1 MKIALKKLFQQI
13 GLLCDEDIEIN
24 GIEFDSRKINEG
36 NLFVAISGHI
46 SDGHTF
52 IQAAVDNGAVAI
64 IGEKEL
70 KKEVSVP
77 YYQVENSRSL
87 LSKLANAFF
96 QEPQYKHK
104 MIGIT
109 GTNGKT
115 TSAYMLHH
123 ILTSNGKTASLIG
136 TVGYIINGEQHES
149 SLTTPDAITLQ
160 KMIFESKDEYVVME
174 VSSHGLDQ
182 YRVACQM
189 FDYALFTNLTHEHL
203 DYHLDLETYYQSKK
217 KLFNCLKTEGKAIV
231 GTYTHWGE
239 RLYRELY
246 NEKIPVFSYGQKKRR
261 ENIYLKSYTSTPTA
275 TLIVQDHGEEY
286 QIHMKI
292 PGKHNLLNALGSYI
306 CARDIG
312 FSPGEVIYALEKF
325 EGAPGRFEQILT
337 PIGSKVIIDY
347 AHTPDGL
354 SHALETATYC
364 INNDLYH
371 IFGFRGNR
379 DRSKR
384 KEMVEISQKYCNHV
398 YLTLDDL
405 NGIEE
410 ELMVKELFELSKPY
424 ANVTVIKD
432 RSEAIYQA
440 IGLLQNGDG
449 LIITGKGPEKY
460 NEQYTYPTLTDKE
473 TVLRF
478 LQESIIY
485 DEKYHNQ
492 EQQR

>member
-1 MKIALKKLFQQI
+1 MKITLKKIFQQI
-13 GLLCDEDIEIN
+13 GLKCDEDIVIN
-24 GIEFDSRKINEG
+24 GIEFDSRKIKKG

-52 IQAAVDNGAVAI
+52 IQAAIDNGAAVV
-64 IGEKEL
+64 IGEKKL
-70 KKEVSVP
+70 KEAVSVP
-77 YYQVENSRSL
+77 YYQVDNSRAL
-87 LSKLANAFF
+87 LSQLANAFF

-104 MIGIT
+104 VIGIT

-115 TSAYMLHH
+115 TTAYMLHH
-123 ILTSNGKTASLIG
+123 ILTTNGKSASLIG
-136 TVGYIINGEQHES
+136 TVGYIINGKQHES

-160 KMIFESKDEYVVME
+160 KMIYESIDDYVVME

-182 YRVACQM
+182 YRVACPL

-203 DYHLDLETYYQSKK
+203 DYHLDLETYYQTKK

-231 GTYTHWGE
+231 GTYTLWGE

-246 NEKIPVFSYGQKKRR
+246 NEKVRIFSYGQKKRK
-261 ENIYLKSYTSTPTA
+261 ETIYLKSYTSTPTA
-275 TLIVQDHGEEY
+275 TFIVQDYGEEY
-286 QIHMKI
+286 QIQMKI

-306 CARDIG
+306 CARDMG
-312 FSPGEVIYALEKF
+312 FSPGEVISALEKF
-325 EGAPGRFEQILT
+325 EGAPGRFEEILT
-337 PIGSKVIIDY
+337 PIGAKVIIDY

-379 DRSKR
+379 DCSKR
-384 KEMVEISQKYCNHV
+384 KEMVEISQKYCHHV
-398 YLTLDDL
+398 FLTLDDL
-405 NGIEE
+405 NGIEKE
-410 ELMVKELFELSKPY
+410 RMVKELFELSYPY
-424 ANVTVIKD
+424 ANVSVIED
-432 RSEAIYQA
+432 RTEAISQTLD
-440 IGLLQNGDG
+440 LLQKGDG

-460 NEQYTYPTLTDKE
+460 KERYNYPTLTDKE

-478 LQESIIY
+478 LQDSIIY
-485 DEKYHNQ
+485 DEKIRDQ
-492 EQQR
+492 EQKR